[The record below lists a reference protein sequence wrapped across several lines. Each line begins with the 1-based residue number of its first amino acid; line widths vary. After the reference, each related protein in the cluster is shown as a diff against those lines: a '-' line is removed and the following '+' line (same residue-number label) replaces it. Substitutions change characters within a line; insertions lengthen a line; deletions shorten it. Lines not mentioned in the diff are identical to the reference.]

1 MFEFLGRGKAK
12 SDKSAA
18 DAGPS
23 TLAQTVS
30 LSATQREMVRMTL
43 HGVLK
48 LNGMPGNWIV
58 CEVMPVRIP
67 GQGDALLVQLEVM
80 HWHDALVLHAPA
92 FEKDLLEALNR
103 FEPHAEHTRYLFAW
117 KFSPACG
124 CPHTSMP
131 DPGFWSTPASPRLGP
146 VATHPARIAP
156 VRAPAP
162 TTAPTP
168 APAPAKAAA
177 KRAPPPVDDD
187 DDDDNG
193 FAATQL
199 NDFR

>member
-48 LNGMPGNWIV
+48 LNGIPPNWIAG
-58 CEVMPVRIP
+58 EVIPIRIP
-67 GQGDALLVQLEVM
+67 GQGDALLIQLEVM
-80 HWHDALVLHAPA
+80 QWNDTLVMHAPA
-92 FEKDLLEALNR
+92 FQKELLEGLSR
-103 FEPHAEHTRYLFAW
+103 FDPQADNTRYLFSW
-117 KFSPACG
+117 KFSPDCG
-124 CPHTSMP
+124 CPHTEMP
-131 DPGFWSTPASPRLGP
+131 EPGFWSAPVTPVLGP
-146 VATHPARIAP
+146 VA
-156 VRAPAP
+156 VRAVQPD
-162 TTAPTP
+162 
-168 APAPAKAAA
+168 
-177 KRAPPPVDDD
+177 RAPEPAQAPSRIPFTHAATDSRDDD
-187 DDDDNG
+187 DDDEDDNG

-199 NDFR
+199 NDFH